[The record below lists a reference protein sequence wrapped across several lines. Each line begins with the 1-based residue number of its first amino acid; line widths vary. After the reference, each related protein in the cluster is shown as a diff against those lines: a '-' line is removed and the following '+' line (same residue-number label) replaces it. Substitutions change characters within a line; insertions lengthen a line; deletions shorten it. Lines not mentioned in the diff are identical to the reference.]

1 MLKLYT
7 DVEGFQG
14 EPVKDVT
21 KNGVKDVTKD
31 GVKDVKDVKDVKPTD
46 ISQLKLS
53 NETITKYNK
62 FKTFY
67 NDFMINWKKAVTSL
81 KYSVRNTTP
90 DKKLDID
97 VSKGPSETKIET
109 PTIPTPS
116 MSELNAYINSTI
128 TTSTTQYPQVT
139 EELPEITSATLAEIL
154 LRIPKDYVLYKNA
167 LTLMN
172 NTMEKG
178 FEDIQKL
185 SADIKN
191 LQGFEDKCSDI
202 SNCLSNPD
210 VIAKIAEGQKMNEI
224 NNFKLN
230 EKTLVD
236 RITTFFSPEM
246 EALIQKNKE
255 LNKMASDF
263 QAKAESGELMSSF
276 ATEEEDEGDEEET
289 LEERLER
296 LKREDPKK
304 YNETMSSMNNNPLI
318 MGLIQTIR
326 QLR

>member
-1 MLKLYT
+1 MLKIYT
-7 DVEGFQG
+7 EVEGFQG
-14 EPVKDVT
+14 KPVNDVAKDD
-21 KNGVKDVTKD
+21 KKDAKD
-31 GVKDVKDVKDVKPTD
+31 TKPTD
-46 ISQLKLS
+46 INQLTLS

-67 NDFMINWKKAVTSL
+67 NDFMTNWKKAVTSL
-81 KYSVRNTTP
+81 KYNVRNTTP

-97 VSKGPSETKIET
+97 VSKGPSETKIDT
-109 PTIPTPS
+109 PTIPTPTIT
-116 MSELNAYINSTI
+116 ELNAYINSTI
-128 TTSTTQYPQVT
+128 TTATIQYPQVT

-154 LRIPKDYVLYKNA
+154 LRIPKDSVLYKNA

-178 FEDIQKL
+178 FEDIQKM

-210 VIAKIAEGQKMNEI
+210 VIAKIAEGQKMNQI
-224 NNFKLN
+224 DNFKLN

-236 RITTFFSPEM
+236 RTTTFFSPEM
-246 EALIQKNKE
+246 EALIKKNTE

-263 QAKAESGELMSSF
+263 QAKAESGELINSF
-276 ATEEEDEGDEEET
+276 ATDEDEDEGDEET

-296 LKREDPKK
+296 LKKEDPKK